1 MKWFTFIMMVAGWFA
16 RAEEVSPVVIG
27 RKIFMD
33 TSLSQPVGQ
42 GCVSCHDPKAAF
54 ADARRVSPGAVN
66 ERKGRRNAPTLM
78 YAALI
83 PPIAAEDFYDEEGE
97 LIYVLEG
104 GLFLDGRAHDQ
115 FEQVQMP
122 FFNKDEMNLSGP
134 ADLADRI
141 RKSEYASDFKKLVGG
156 KVWGNDGKLVDQV
169 YHSLVA
175 FLREPMFRPFNARI
189 DDFWK
194 GDVKALND
202 SELRGLALFQSK
214 AGCAQC
220 HPLGVG
226 TWPEPLLSDFGYD
239 NLGAPSLGEK
249 DPGLGGVSGRKNE
262 MGQFRS
268 PTLRNIALT
277 APYLHNGSIKTLK
290 EVMEFYNKRDV
301 EPERWGKTDFPE
313 TVNHDDMGDLKLTDQ
328 EVDDLVALMHTFTDK
343 NLLEMKE
350 GDELPKT
357 PEGVPS
363 TESRKA
369 FFQNRPRLVNP
380 KAKQRVPEEKVD
392 E

>member
-343 NLLEMKE
+343 NLLEMKV

-369 FFQNRPRLVNP
+369 FFQNRPRLVDP

>member
-239 NLGAPSLGEK
+239 NLGAPSIGGK

-369 FFQNRPRLVNP
+369 FFQNRPRLVDP

>member
-1 MKWFTFIMMVAGWFA
+1 MKWFAFVMMVAGCLA
-16 RAEEVSPVVIG
+16 RAEEVSPAVIG
-27 RKIFMD
+27 RQIFMD

-42 GCVSCHDPKAAF
+42 GCISCHDPKAAF
-54 ADARRVSPGAVN
+54 ADSRRVSPGAVN
-66 ERKGRRNAPTLM
+66 GRKGRRNAPTLM

-104 GLFLDGRAHDQ
+104 GLFLDGRAHNQ

-122 FFNKDEMNLSGP
+122 FFNEDEMNLSGP

-141 RKSEYASDFKKLVGG
+141 RKSEYAPDFKKLVGG
-156 KVWGNDGKLVDQV
+156 KVWGDDGKLVDQV

-239 NLGAPSLGEK
+239 NLGAPSIGGK

-343 NLLEMKE
+343 NLVEMKE

-369 FFQNRPRLVNP
+369 FFQNRPRLVDP
-380 KAKQRVPEEKVD
+380 KAKQRVPEEKVQ

>member
-1 MKWFTFIMMVAGWFA
+1 MKWFAFVIMVVGCLA

-33 TSLSQPVGQ
+33 TNLSQPVGQ

-54 ADARRVSPGAVN
+54 ADARRVSPGAVKG
-66 ERKGRRNAPTLM
+66 RKGRRNAPTLM

-83 PPIAAEDFYDEEGE
+83 PLIAAEDFYDEEGE
-97 LIYVLEG
+97 LKYVLEG
-104 GLFLDGRAHDQ
+104 GLFLDGRAHNQ
-115 FEQVQMP
+115 FEQVQEP

-156 KVWGNDGKLVDQV
+156 KVWGDDGKLVDQV

-239 NLGAPSLGEK
+239 NLGAPSIGGK

-350 GDELPKT
+350 GDGLPKT

-369 FFQNRPRLVNP
+369 FFQNRPRLVDP
-380 KAKQRVPEEKVD
+380 KAKQRVPEERVD

>member
-1 MKWFTFIMMVAGWFA
+1 MKWFALVVVVAGCVA
-16 RAEEVSPVVIG
+16 VAEEVSPAMIG

-33 TSLSQPVGQ
+33 TNLSQPMGQ

-54 ADARRVSPGAVN
+54 ADARRVSPGAVKGR
-66 ERKGRRNAPTLM
+66 EGRRNAPTLM

-83 PPIAAEDFYDEEGE
+83 PPMAAEDFYDEEGE

-122 FFNKDEMNLSGP
+122 FFDKDEMNLSGP
-134 ADLADRI
+134 ADLAARI
-141 RKSEYASDFKKLVGG
+141 RKSDYAADFKKLVGE
-156 KVWGNDGKLVDQV
+156 KVWGDDGKLVNQV

-194 GDVKALND
+194 GDVKALNV

-239 NLGAPSLGEK
+239 NLGAPSLGGK
-249 DPGLGGVSGRKNE
+249 DPGLGGISGRKNE

-290 EVMEFYNKRDV
+290 EVIEFYNKRDV

-313 TVNHDDMGDLKLTDQ
+313 TVNHEDMGDLKLTDQ
-328 EVDDLVALMHTFTDK
+328 EVDDLVAFMHTFTDK
-343 NLLEMKE
+343 NLLGMKE
-350 GDELPKT
+350 GDVFPT
-357 PEGVPS
+357 PPEGIPS

-369 FFQNRPRLVNP
+369 FFQYRPRLVDP
-380 KAKQRVPEEKVD
+380 KAKQRVPEEKISK
-392 E
+392 

>member
-1 MKWFTFIMMVAGWFA
+1 MKWFAFVMMVAGCLA
-16 RAEEVSPVVIG
+16 RAEEVSPAVIG

-42 GCVSCHDPKAAF
+42 GCISCHDPKAAF
-54 ADARRVSPGAVN
+54 ADSRRVSPGAVN
-66 ERKGRRNAPTLM
+66 GRKGRRNAPTLM

-104 GLFLDGRAHDQ
+104 GLFLDGRAHNQ

-122 FFNKDEMNLSGP
+122 FFNEDEMNLSGP

-141 RKSEYASDFKKLVGG
+141 RKSEYAPDFKKLVGG
-156 KVWGNDGKLVDQV
+156 KVWGDDGKLVDQV

-363 TESRKA
+363 TESRRA
-369 FFQNRPRLVNP
+369 FFQNRPRLVDP
-380 KAKQRVPEEKVD
+380 KAKQRVPEEKVQ

>member
-1 MKWFTFIMMVAGWFA
+1 MKWFAFVMMVAGCLA
-16 RAEEVSPVVIG
+16 RAEEVSPAVIG

-42 GCVSCHDPKAAF
+42 GCISCHDPKAAF
-54 ADARRVSPGAVN
+54 ADSRRVSPGAVN
-66 ERKGRRNAPTLM
+66 GRKGRRNAPTLM

-104 GLFLDGRAHDQ
+104 GLFLDGRAHNQ

-122 FFNKDEMNLSGP
+122 FFNEDEMNLSGP

-141 RKSEYASDFKKLVGG
+141 RKSEYAPDFKKLVGG
-156 KVWGNDGKLVDQV
+156 KVWGDDGKLVDQV

-343 NLLEMKE
+343 NLVEMKE

-369 FFQNRPRLVNP
+369 FFQNRPRLVDP
-380 KAKQRVPEEKVD
+380 KAKQRVPEEKVQ

>member
-1 MKWFTFIMMVAGWFA
+1 MMVAGCLA
-16 RAEEVSPVVIG
+16 RAEEVSPAVIG

-54 ADARRVSPGAVN
+54 ADSRRVSPGAVN
-66 ERKGRRNAPTLM
+66 GRKGRRNAPTLM

-104 GLFLDGRAHDQ
+104 GLFLDGRAHNQ

-122 FFNKDEMNLSGP
+122 FFNEDEMNLSGP

-141 RKSEYASDFKKLVGG
+141 RKSEYAPDFKKLVGG
-156 KVWGNDGKLVDQV
+156 KVWGDDGKLVDQV

-194 GDVKALND
+194 GDVKALNN

-277 APYLHNGSIKTLK
+277 PPYLHNGSIKTLK

-350 GDELPKT
+350 GDELPKA

-363 TESRKA
+363 TESRRA
-369 FFQNRPRLVNP
+369 FFQNRPRLVDP
-380 KAKQRVPEEKVD
+380 KAKQRVPEEKIQ

>member
-1 MKWFTFIMMVAGWFA
+1 MKWFAFVMMVAGCLA
-16 RAEEVSPVVIG
+16 RAEEVSPAVIG

-33 TSLSQPVGQ
+33 TNLSQPVGQ

-141 RKSEYASDFKKLVGG
+141 RKSEYAPDFKKLVGG
-156 KVWGNDGKLVDQV
+156 KVWGDDEKLVDQV

-343 NLLEMKE
+343 NLLEMKV

-357 PEGVPS
+357 SEGVPS

-369 FFQNRPRLVNP
+369 FFQNRPRLVDP
-380 KAKQRVPEEKVD
+380 KAKQRVPEEKVQ

>member
-1 MKWFTFIMMVAGWFA
+1 MKWFTLIMITLGCLA
-16 RAEEVSPVVIG
+16 RAEEVSSVVIG

-33 TSLSQPVGQ
+33 TNLSQPVGQ

-54 ADARRVSPGAVN
+54 ADSRRVSPGAVKG
-66 ERKGRRNAPTLM
+66 RKGRRNAPTLM

-104 GLFLDGRAHDQ
+104 GLFLDGRAHNQ

-122 FFNKDEMNLSGP
+122 FFNKNEMNLSGP

-156 KVWGNDGKLVDQV
+156 KVWGDDGKLVDQV

-301 EPERWGKTDFPE
+301 EPERWGKPDFPE

-350 GDELPKT
+350 GDELPKA

-363 TESRKA
+363 TESRRA
-369 FFQNRPRLVNP
+369 FFQNRPRLVDP

>member
-1 MKWFTFIMMVAGWFA
+1 MKWFAFIMMVAGWFA

-54 ADARRVSPGAVN
+54 ADARRVSPGAVKG
-66 ERKGRRNAPTLM
+66 RKGRRNAPTLM

-141 RKSEYASDFKKLVGG
+141 RESEYASDFKKLVGG

-239 NLGAPSLGEK
+239 NLGAPSIGGK

-301 EPERWGKTDFPE
+301 EPARWGKTDFPE

-369 FFQNRPRLVNP
+369 FFQNWPRLVDP

>member
-1 MKWFTFIMMVAGWFA
+1 MKWFTFVMMVVGCLA

>member
-1 MKWFTFIMMVAGWFA
+1 MIVVGCLA

-66 ERKGRRNAPTLM
+66 GRKGRRNAPTLM

-104 GLFLDGRAHDQ
+104 GLFLDGRAHNQ

-122 FFNKDEMNLSGP
+122 FFNEDEMNLSGP

-141 RKSEYASDFKKLVGG
+141 RKSDYASDFKKLVGG

-239 NLGAPSLGEK
+239 NLGAPSIGGK

-301 EPERWGKTDFPE
+301 EPGRWGKTDFPE

-343 NLLEMKE
+343 NLLEMRE

-369 FFQNRPRLVNP
+369 FFQNRPRLVDP

>member
-1 MKWFTFIMMVAGWFA
+1 M
-16 RAEEVSPVVIG
+16 VIG

-104 GLFLDGRAHDQ
+104 GLFLDGRAHNQ

-189 DDFWK
+189 DNFWK

-277 APYLHNGSIKTLK
+277 APYLHNGSIKTLR

-343 NLLEMKE
+343 NLLEMKV

-357 PEGVPS
+357 SEGVPS

-369 FFQNRPRLVNP
+369 FFQNRPRLVDP

>member
-1 MKWFTFIMMVAGWFA
+1 MKWFAFVMMVAGCLA
-16 RAEEVSPVVIG
+16 RAEEVSPAVIG

-42 GCVSCHDPKAAF
+42 GCISCHDPKAAF
-54 ADARRVSPGAVN
+54 ADSRRLSPGAVN
-66 ERKGRRNAPTLM
+66 GRKGRRNAPTLM

-115 FEQVQMP
+115 FEQVLMP

-369 FFQNRPRLVNP
+369 FFQNRPRLVDP
-380 KAKQRVPEEKVD
+380 KAKQRVPEEKVQ

>member
-1 MKWFTFIMMVAGWFA
+1 MKWFAFVMMVAGCLA
-16 RAEEVSPVVIG
+16 RAEEVSPAVIG

-54 ADARRVSPGAVN
+54 ADSRRVSPGAVN
-66 ERKGRRNAPTLM
+66 GRKGRRNAPTLM

-104 GLFLDGRAHDQ
+104 GLFLDGRAHNQ

-122 FFNKDEMNLSGP
+122 FFNEDEMNLSGP

-141 RKSEYASDFKKLVGG
+141 RKSEYAPDFKKLVGG
-156 KVWGNDGKLVDQV
+156 KVWGDDGKLVDQV

-249 DPGLGGVSGRKNE
+249 DPGLGGVSGRENE

-277 APYLHNGSIKTLK
+277 APYLHNGSIKTLR

-350 GDELPKT
+350 GDELPKA

-363 TESRKA
+363 TESRRA
-369 FFQNRPRLVNP
+369 FFQNRPRLVDP
-380 KAKQRVPEEKVD
+380 KAKQRVPEEKVQ

>member
-1 MKWFTFIMMVAGWFA
+1 
-16 RAEEVSPVVIG
+16 
-27 RKIFMD
+27 MD
-33 TSLSQPVGQ
+33 TNLSQPVGQ

-141 RKSEYASDFKKLVGG
+141 RKSEYAPDFKKLVGG
-156 KVWGNDGKLVDQV
+156 KVWGDDEKLVDQV

-343 NLLEMKE
+343 NLLEMKV

-357 PEGVPS
+357 SEGVPS

-369 FFQNRPRLVNP
+369 FFQNRPRLVDP
-380 KAKQRVPEEKVD
+380 KAKQRVPEEKVQ

>member
-1 MKWFTFIMMVAGWFA
+1 MKWFAFVMMVAGCLA
-16 RAEEVSPVVIG
+16 RAEEVSPAVIG

-42 GCVSCHDPKAAF
+42 GCISCHDPKAAF
-54 ADARRVSPGAVN
+54 ADSRRLSPGAVN
-66 ERKGRRNAPTLM
+66 GRKGRRNAPTLM

-104 GLFLDGRAHDQ
+104 GLFLDGRAHNQ

-122 FFNKDEMNLSGP
+122 FFNEDEMNLSGP

-141 RKSEYASDFKKLVGG
+141 RKSEYAPDFKKLVGG
-156 KVWGNDGKLVDQV
+156 KVWGDDGKLVDQV

-343 NLLEMKE
+343 NLVEMKE

-369 FFQNRPRLVNP
+369 FFQNRPRLVDP
-380 KAKQRVPEEKVD
+380 KAKQRVPEEKVQ

>member
-1 MKWFTFIMMVAGWFA
+1 MKWFAFIMMVAGWFA

-54 ADARRVSPGAVN
+54 ADARRVSPGAVKG
-66 ERKGRRNAPTLM
+66 RKGRRNAPTLM

-239 NLGAPSLGEK
+239 NLGAPSIGGK

-369 FFQNRPRLVNP
+369 FFQNWPRLVDP

>member
-369 FFQNRPRLVNP
+369 FFQNRPRLVDP

>member
-1 MKWFTFIMMVAGWFA
+1 MKWFAFVMMVAGCLA
-16 RAEEVSPVVIG
+16 RAEEVSPAVIG
-27 RKIFMD
+27 RQIFMD

-42 GCVSCHDPKAAF
+42 GCISCHDPKAAF
-54 ADARRVSPGAVN
+54 ADSRRVSPGAVN
-66 ERKGRRNAPTLM
+66 GRKGRRNAPTLM

-104 GLFLDGRAHDQ
+104 GLFLDGRAHNQ

-122 FFNKDEMNLSGP
+122 FFNEDEMNLSGP

-141 RKSEYASDFKKLVGG
+141 RKSEYAPDFKKLVGG
-156 KVWGNDGKLVDQV
+156 KVWGDDGKLVDQV

-343 NLLEMKE
+343 NLVEMKE

-369 FFQNRPRLVNP
+369 FFQNRPRLVDP
-380 KAKQRVPEEKVD
+380 KAKQRVPEEKVQ

>member
-1 MKWFTFIMMVAGWFA
+1 
-16 RAEEVSPVVIG
+16 
-27 RKIFMD
+27 
-33 TSLSQPVGQ
+33 
-42 GCVSCHDPKAAF
+42 
-54 ADARRVSPGAVN
+54 
-66 ERKGRRNAPTLM
+66 
-78 YAALI
+78 
-83 PPIAAEDFYDEEGE
+83 
-97 LIYVLEG
+97 
-104 GLFLDGRAHDQ
+104 
-115 FEQVQMP
+115 
-122 FFNKDEMNLSGP
+122 
-134 ADLADRI
+134 
-141 RKSEYASDFKKLVGG
+141 
-156 KVWGNDGKLVDQV
+156 
-169 YHSLVA
+169 
-175 FLREPMFRPFNARI
+175 
-189 DDFWK
+189 
-194 GDVKALND
+194 
-202 SELRGLALFQSK
+202 
-214 AGCAQC
+214 
-220 HPLGVG
+220 
-226 TWPEPLLSDFGYD
+226 LSDFGYD
-239 NLGAPSLGEK
+239 NLGAPSIGGK

-369 FFQNRPRLVNP
+369 FFQNRPRLVDP

>member
-1 MKWFTFIMMVAGWFA
+1 MKWFAFVMMVAGCLA
-16 RAEEVSPVVIG
+16 RAEEVSPAVIG

-33 TSLSQPVGQ
+33 TNLSQPVGQ

-122 FFNKDEMNLSGP
+122 FFNEDEMNLSGP

-141 RKSEYASDFKKLVGG
+141 RKSEYAPDFKKLVGG
-156 KVWGNDGKLVDQV
+156 KVWGDDGKLVDQV

-343 NLLEMKE
+343 NLLEMKV

-357 PEGVPS
+357 SEGVPS

-369 FFQNRPRLVNP
+369 FFQNRPRLVDP
-380 KAKQRVPEEKVD
+380 KAKQRVPEEKVQ

>member
-1 MKWFTFIMMVAGWFA
+1 MMVAGCLA
-16 RAEEVSPVVIG
+16 RAEEVSPAVIG

-33 TSLSQPVGQ
+33 TNLSQPVGQ

-141 RKSEYASDFKKLVGG
+141 RKSEYAPDFKKLVGG
-156 KVWGNDGKLVDQV
+156 KVWGDDGKLVDQV

-343 NLLEMKE
+343 NLLEMKV

-357 PEGVPS
+357 SEGVPS

-369 FFQNRPRLVNP
+369 FFQNRPRLVDP
-380 KAKQRVPEEKVD
+380 KAKQRVPEEKVQ

>member
-1 MKWFTFIMMVAGWFA
+1 MKWFAFVMMVAGCLA

-66 ERKGRRNAPTLM
+66 GRKGRRNAPTLM

-115 FEQVQMP
+115 FEQVLMP

-134 ADLADRI
+134 ADLAARI

-239 NLGAPSLGEK
+239 NLGAPSIGGK

-301 EPERWGKTDFPE
+301 EPKRWGKTDFPE

-343 NLLEMKE
+343 NLLEMRE

-369 FFQNRPRLVNP
+369 FFQNRPRLVDP